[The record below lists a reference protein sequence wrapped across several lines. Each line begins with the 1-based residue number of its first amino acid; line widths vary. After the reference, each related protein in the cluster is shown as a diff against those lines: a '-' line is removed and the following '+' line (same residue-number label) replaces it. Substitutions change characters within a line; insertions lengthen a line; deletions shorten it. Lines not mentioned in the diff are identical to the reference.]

1 MRYIA
6 LALVALTLRA
16 QNFEQRGFLDLRFT
30 GYADSAVGDSGRAVT
45 EALFRYEP
53 SYTISPEL
61 RLAASFDA
69 RTDSHRQVQREWGLS
84 WQDREIQR
92 PAFEV
97 RRLSAIYHRGRVT
110 AELGKQ
116 FVRWGKADLLNP
128 TDRFAPRD
136 FLSVVD
142 NDFLAVTAARVTC
155 EASSRDAID
164 LVIVPRFTPSRI
176 PLLKQRWVV
185 LPPEVQR
192 APLEDAGARLPGGSQ
207 YGVRW
212 NHVDS
217 RFEHSLSFYE
227 GFNHLPMIDGWLA
240 PAPMR
245 IALQRFYPQMRMYGG
260 DAAIPLRWF
269 TVKAET
275 AYFTSK
281 SPLAD
286 EYMQYVVQVQRQT
299 GELNLVAGYAGELVT
314 EDRGGA
320 GFAPDRGL
328 ARTFLGR
335 AEYTIDINRSVAFEG
350 VVRRNGNGAWLKFEY
365 SQALGRH
372 FRAMASFTVI
382 RGALEDFLGQYRRN
396 SFGTLSLRY
405 SL

>member
-1 MRYIA
+1 
-6 LALVALTLRA
+6 
-16 QNFEQRGFLDLRFT
+16 
-30 GYADSAVGDSGRAVT
+30 
-45 EALFRYEP
+45 
-53 SYTISPEL
+53 
-61 RLAASFDA
+61 
-69 RTDSHRQVQREWGLS
+69 VQREWGLS

-164 LVIVPRFTPSRI
+164 LVIVPWFTPSRI

-217 RFEHSLSFYE
+217 RFENSLSFYE

-240 PAPMR
+240 PAPLR

-260 DAAIPLRWF
+260 DAAVPLHWF

-275 AYFTSK
+275 AYFTSD
-281 SPLAD
+281 SSQAD
-286 EYMQYVVQVQRQT
+286 EYVQYVVEVQRQT
-299 GELNLVAGYAGELVT
+299 GELNVVAGYAGELVT

-350 VVRRNGNGAWLKFEY
+350 VVRRNGDGAWLKFEY

-372 FRAMASFTVI
+372 FRAIASFTVI